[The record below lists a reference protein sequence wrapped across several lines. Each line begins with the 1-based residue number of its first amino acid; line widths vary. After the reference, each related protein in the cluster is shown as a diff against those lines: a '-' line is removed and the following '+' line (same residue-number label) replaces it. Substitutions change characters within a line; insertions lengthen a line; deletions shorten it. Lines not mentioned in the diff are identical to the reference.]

1 MGYGKVIS
9 KIGNYGI
16 LRRNSATASHLPET
30 LRFSLET
37 FKQMCQK
44 YDLIYVKPNDSS
56 KGKGVIRVE
65 KLANGQFLV
74 KDRDLKG
81 KATVSDIQAAYKRIL
96 ARKMKGRTYL
106 VQQGINSVM
115 KSGRAFDIRAHFM
128 RLNGK
133 WTCMG
138 LIGKQAPSLGVVTNG
153 SSGGTTILVPKL
165 LRSKLGYSEQKSVE
179 TQNQLEQ
186 IAAESVKSISRS
198 FPSWGEFGVD
208 LAITPN
214 GKIWIYEVNITPGSS
229 LFKRLSPTVY
239 KQILTNRKRAK

>member
-1 MGYGKVIS
+1 MRYGKVIS

-16 LRRNSATASHLPET
+16 LRRNSTTASHLPET
-30 LRFSLET
+30 LRFSLENL
-37 FKQMCQK
+37 KQMCQK
-44 YDLIYVKPNDSS
+44 YNLIYVKPNDSS
-56 KGKGVIRVE
+56 QGKGVMRVE
-65 KLANGQFLV
+65 KLANGQFLI

-81 KATVSDIQAAYKRIL
+81 RATVSGVQAAYNRIL

-115 KSGRAFDIRAHFM
+115 KSGRAFDIRAHFI
-128 RLNGK
+128 RIDGK

-153 SSGGTTILVPKL
+153 SSGGTTILVPTL
-165 LRSKLGYSEQKSVE
+165 LRSKLGYSQQQSVE

-186 IAAESVKSISRS
+186 IAAESVKSISGAY
-198 FPSWGEFGVD
+198 PSWREFGVD

-229 LFKRLSPTVY
+229 LFKRLNPTVY
-239 KQILTNRKRAK
+239 KKILVNRRRAR